1 MEESLLKSMEITFT
15 IMTTI
20 AAGIFFIIGMIFYG
34 IYCLIKHLTTKNVIN
49 YYYQYPPNQYPP
61 NQYPQNQY
69 PQNLYPLAKP
79 INRNKKEDK

>member
-1 MEESLLKSMEITFT
+1 MKLVELFSFIGSLAVTLAIA
-15 IMTTI
+15 I
-20 AAGIFFIIGMIFYG
+20 AALFWIG
-34 IYCLIKHLTTKNVIN
+34 IYYLIKHLTTKNVNN

-61 NQYPQNQY
+61 NQYPPNQY